1 MWVSWSTD
9 LEVGRGPS
17 LRSWCRAI
25 ASSIMG
31 RGISCNNAILNFYSE
46 PCRRDKTPSPPVDFF
61 EVTLASD
68 FYFFLRIRSNVNS
81 IARLSPISI

>member
-31 RGISCNNAILNFYSE
+31 RGISCNNAILNYYSE
-46 PCRRDKTPSPPVDFF
+46 PCRRDKTPDFV
-61 EVTLASD
+61 EVTLVT
-68 FYFFLRIRSNVNS
+68 FTFFFANS
-81 IARLSPISI
+81 L